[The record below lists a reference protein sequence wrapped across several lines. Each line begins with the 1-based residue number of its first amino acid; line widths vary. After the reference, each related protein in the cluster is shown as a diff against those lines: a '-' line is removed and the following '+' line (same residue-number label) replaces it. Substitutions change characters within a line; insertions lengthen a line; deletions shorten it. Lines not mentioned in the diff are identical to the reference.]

1 MAIECLDIMR
11 NTDMV
16 VVWDSSK
23 PDKLTGGPDG
33 VRRQPL
39 RWFLSGVFFISLF
52 LTFLGALSSHHL
64 ERGGLL
70 E

>member
-1 MAIECLDIMR
+1 MAIECLYITR

-16 VVWDSSK
+16 LVWDSSK

-39 RWFLSGVFFISLF
+39 RWFLSGIFYLF
-52 LTFLGALSSHHL
+52 VPHL
-64 ERGGLL
+64 PWGPMQPPPGE
-70 E
+70 EVCWNN